1 MILSFL
7 SGIAT
12 LFIVLTPIWL
22 VLKYTIEICIDGY
35 YDITEWLEEEYKDV
49 RRFKREWNSRSAGF
63 KLALILTIYFIIAR
77 FVPSLLG
84 MNWEWTNSVTFWWY
98 PIPFWIGVCLVFYIL
113 GRIAKMLFAIIRQ

>member
-22 VLKYTIEICIDGY
+22 VLKYVIEVCIDGY
-35 YDITEWLEEEYKDV
+35 YDVTEWIEEEYKDV
-49 RRFKREWNSRSAGF
+49 RHFKREWNSRAAGF

-84 MNWEWTNSVTFWWY
+84 MNWEWTNRVTFWWY

-113 GRIAKMLFAIIRQ
+113 GRIAKMLFALIRQ